1 MDSKRTLNSVPV
13 LPPDFAES
21 LARVVEPGHDGE
33 VAGIIEAATRL
44 DDNGL
49 RIFLEKFASRV
60 RSSPAPIRSDE
71 LQSFLRESLDA
82 GPASAP

>member
-1 MDSKRTLNSVPV
+1 M
-13 LPPDFAES
+13 LPPDFAET
-21 LARVVEPGHDGE
+21 LARVVEPGHHAE

-49 RIFLEKFASRV
+49 RIFLEKFALRV
-60 RSSPAPIRSDE
+60 RASRAPIRHEE
-71 LQSFLRESLDA
+71 LQLFLRESLDA

>member
-1 MDSKRTLNSVPV
+1 MDQ
-13 LPPDFAES
+13 LPPDFSET
-21 LARVVEPGHDGE
+21 LARLVEPGDRAA

-44 DDNGL
+44 DDDGL

-60 RSSPAPIRSDE
+60 RSSPAPIRREE
-71 LQSFLRESLDA
+71 LLSFLQEAQEA